1 MVDNVINV
9 QDINII
15 SYWAFDG
22 LFFIR
27 LGTIMKLKHK
37 LIGASVLAVIITTS
51 LLTWLASNLLF
62 EQTRHGV
69 YSRAEGVS
77 SSASAGISNWITLK
91 TDIAHAV
98 TDYTQ
103 KEDIVS
109 FLQISRKAGKF
120 DDIYFGT
127 PQGEMYRSQPERNK
141 VGYDPRQRPWYQEA
155 LRKNKQIITTSY
167 IGASTK
173 AFLVTIAE
181 PVYLNGQLLG
191 VVGADVMIDQLI
203 NSVINL
209 DAGQDAITMLIDND
223 GTFLA
228 HPNKA
233 LIKKEVSHY
242 FINMNAQ
249 TIEDS
254 INNNRIEIT
263 QIDGIDKLV
272 YFAKVPNTSWLFAIE
287 MTKETEEAAHA
298 TLLREIILLSIILTI
313 VVATGVTILVN
324 VLFRDLLRVSEALA
338 EISSGEGDL
347 TQRLEPHSNDEV
359 GQLAINF
366 NTFVG
371 NMHSMVCRLRDIS
384 ITLASQANA
393 TAESAEERNI
403 RIQHQMDEI
412 NMVATAIN
420 EMAAATQEIAGNAEN
435 TAHTAEETVMAS
447 NHGATQVSQSQH
459 SIDNLA
465 KEVETAT
472 SVIEDLHHNA
482 QNINTI
488 LSTIQNIAE
497 QTNLLALNAAI
508 EAARAGEQGRGFAV
522 VADEVR
528 ILSQRTHASTQEI
541 QQMIELLQGTTQ
553 KAVSIMED
561 SQHLANT
568 SVADAQSASASLLQI
583 TNSVTQ
589 ISDMAAQ
596 IAAAAEEQSSV
607 TEEITRNTEA
617 VRNVSSELTE
627 ETKQSVIQASELSE
641 LSNELKQEI
650 DRFKL

>member
-1 MVDNVINV
+1 
-9 QDINII
+9 
-15 SYWAFDG
+15 
-22 LFFIR
+22 
-27 LGTIMKLKHK
+27 MKLKHK
-37 LIGASVLAVIITTS
+37 LISASLLAVVITAS
-51 LLTWLASNLLF
+51 SLTWLASNQLF
-62 EQTRHGV
+62 EQTRNGV
-69 YSRAEGVS
+69 YSRAESVT
-77 SSASAGISNWITLK
+77 SAATTGISNWISIK
-91 TDIAHAV
+91 AEIAHA
-98 TDYTQ
+98 TNDYTQ
-103 KEDIVS
+103 NEDIVS
-109 FLQISRKAGKF
+109 FLKLSRKAGGF
-120 DDIYFGT
+120 DDIFFGT
-127 PQGEMYRSQPERNK
+127 AQGEMLRALPERTK
-141 VGYDPRQRPWYQEA
+141 AGYDPRQRPWYQEA
-155 LRKNKQIITTSY
+155 QRENKQMITSAYQDAITQSL
-167 IGASTK
+167 
-173 AFLVTIAE
+173 LVTIAE
-181 PVYLNGQLLG
+181 PIYKNGTFLG
-191 VVGADVMIDQLI
+191 VVGADVLIDQLI
-203 NSVINL
+203 DDVISL
-209 DAGQDAITMLIDND
+209 DAGKDTITMLIDSD

-228 HPNKA
+228 HPNKS
-233 LIKKEVSHY
+233 LIKKDVNRY
-242 FINMNAQ
+242 FSEMTPQSIQESISTKRIDIANINGK
-249 TIEDS
+249 T
-254 INNNRIEIT
+254 
-263 QIDGIDKLV
+263 KLV
-272 YFAKVPNTSWLFAIE
+272 YFAKVPNTHWTFAVE
-287 MTKETEEAAHA
+287 MTQETEEAAHSA
-298 TLLREIILLSIILTI
+298 LLREIILLSIVLTVI
-313 VVATGVTILVN
+313 VAIGVTTLVN
-324 VLFRDLLRVSEALA
+324 ILFKDLLRVSNALA

-366 NTFVG
+366 NTFVS

-384 ITLASQANA
+384 TTLARQANS
-393 TAESAEERNI
+393 TAESAEERNV

-420 EMAAATQEIAGNAEN
+420 EMAAATQEIAGNADN
-435 TAHTAEETVMAS
+435 TAQTAEETVTAS
-447 NHGATQVSQSQH
+447 SHGAEQVSQSQH

-472 SVIEDLHHNA
+472 AVIEELHHNA

-541 QQMIELLQGTTQ
+541 QQMIEALQGTTQ
-553 KAVSIMED
+553 KAVGIMQD
-561 SQHLANT
+561 SQTLANT
-568 SVADAQSASASLLQI
+568 SVEDAQSASASLLQI

-617 VRNVSSELTE
+617 VRDVSNELTE

-641 LSNELKQEI
+641 LSSELKQEI